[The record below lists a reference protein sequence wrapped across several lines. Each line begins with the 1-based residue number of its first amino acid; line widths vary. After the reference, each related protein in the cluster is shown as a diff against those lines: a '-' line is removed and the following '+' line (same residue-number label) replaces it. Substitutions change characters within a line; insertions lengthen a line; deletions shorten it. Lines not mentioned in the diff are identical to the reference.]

1 MSNANVNLM
10 GTANNATQD
19 DSLFLKVFSGEV
31 LTSYE
36 KATVTAGA
44 EQTRSIANGKS
55 ASFPVIGRIGADY
68 HVAGTEITGDNI
80 NHAERVI
87 TINDLLLS
95 SVFIGN
101 LEEAKLHYDIRGIYS
116 AEMGRALAFQKDK
129 HVLQTILQAAEGT
142 SPLTGDGAVNGE
154 VVTKTDIVGGATDAA
169 KADAFV
175 EALFASAEA
184 LDNKYVSK
192 EGRVC
197 FLKPSMYYKLANATN
212 AINVDFSGQGSI
224 AEGRVEKIAG
234 IKLIPTVHLPST
246 NITTSPEAGKGL
258 GTTPQAADFT
268 NVEALVS
275 HPSAV
280 GTLKLLDVASEME
293 YDIRRQGTLL
303 VSKYAMGHGVL
314 RNEAAVAIKS
324 A

>member
-1 MSNANVNLM
+1 MANATVNLM
-10 GTANNATQD
+10 GTPNADARD

-36 KATVTAGA
+36 KTTVTAGA
-44 EQTRSIANGKS
+44 EQVRTIPNGKS

-68 HVAGTEITGDNI
+68 HVAGQEITGDNI
-80 NHAERVI
+80 AHAERVI
-87 TINDLLLS
+87 SINELLLS

-116 AEMGRALAFQKDK
+116 SEIGKALAFQKDK
-129 HVLQTILQAAEGT
+129 HVLQTILQASQGT
-142 SPLTGDGAVNGE
+142 NPLTEGE
-154 VVTKTDIVGGATDAA
+154 SGTTVTKADIASGSTDAD
-169 KADAFV
+169 KANAFID
-175 EALFASAEA
+175 ALFASAEA
-184 LDNKYVSK
+184 MDNKYVAK
-192 EGRVC
+192 DGRVC

-224 AEGRVEKIAG
+224 AEGKVEKIAG
-234 IKLIPTVHLPST
+234 IKLMPTVHLPT
-246 NITTSPEAGKGL
+246 TDITTSPEAGKGL
-258 GTTPQAADFT
+258 GTTPQAVDFT

-280 GTLKLLDVASEME
+280 GTLKLLDVSSEME

-303 VSKYAMGHGVL
+303 VAKYAMGHGVL
-314 RNEAAVAIKS
+314 RNEGAVAIKS